1 MRSRTRLPP
10 AGIVAGKLIGFAT
23 NAIPE
28 IAMREMVR
36 FAAPEFVS
44 VKGAFATVFTVT
56 VPKLWLAA
64 ETVNCGAELPVEAV
78 SITGSGVPGSPLKL
92 KVPAD
97 LPVRLPLYQRVKLD
111 FSPGR
116 NESGNFSP
124 EMEKSLTEIVA
135 FVSVTV
141 VLLLFTTEALWETC
155 LPTPT
160 FPKSTAAG
168 TT

>member
-1 MRSRTRLPP
+1 
-10 AGIVAGKLIGFAT
+10 
-23 NAIPE
+23 
-28 IAMREMVR
+28 MREIVK
-36 FAAPEFVS
+36 FDAPELVS
-44 VKGAFATVFTVT
+44 VKAAFATEFTVT
-56 VPKLWLAA
+56 VPKFWLAA
-64 ETVNCGAELPVEAV
+64 ETVNCGPVLPVEAV

-116 NESGNFSP
+116 NENGNFSP

-135 FVSVTV
+135 LVSVTV
-141 VLLLFTTEALWETC
+141 DLLLFTTEALCEAC

-160 FPKSTAAG
+160 LPKSTAAG
-168 TT
+168 ITWIAD